1 MKTLTTPAAT
11 APTTLTTAL
20 PAPLPTTAGT
30 VRRGPSRRLIAAGA
44 VASLAMLGACTSGEG
59 SGGVG
64 TETVASGSSTGSTGG
79 STAGGT
85 TPATTPANT
94 ATSATTAVAPAR
106 TDKKVAVTITDTV
119 LGHDIKVT
127 KLSRNIPW
135 PAGNPVAAASFE
147 IVGVEL
153 TVDAGDRYSAD
164 VQPTM
169 FTLKTTTP
177 ALVIK
182 PTAEFAKKLGAPLA
196 TAKRAEKKSGWLF
209 FKVDRGVTG
218 PVALSFNRPAYKV
231 STTGKDIKAASAAK
245 VIG

>member
-1 MKTLTTPAAT
+1 MKTLTTLAAT

-30 VRRGPSRRLIAAGA
+30 LRRGPSRRLIAAGA
-44 VASLAMLGACTSGEG
+44 VASLALLGACT
-59 SGGVG
+59 GGAG

-182 PTAEFAKKLGAPLA
+182 PTGEFAKKLGAPLA